1 MENTLYLQCG
11 HCKKI
16 RNMQLV
22 AHVTDHIRKEERY
35 TFTCPVCIIPQTK
48 VIQHGKKVEPR
59 EEFGKDN
66 VL

>member
-1 MENTLYLQCG
+1 
-11 HCKKI
+11 
-16 RNMQLV
+16 MQLV